1 MCFLLKEVQESRTSA
16 AVDTSEFSMD
26 MDNLASSEIISK
38 KLVTFKDIEELQE
51 NNQKL
56 LSIVRTLSSRQEE
69 IERATDEINSG
80 EMKEKLERSV
90 IVLKM
95 YYNNV

>member
-1 MCFLLKEVQESRTSA
+1 MKEVQENRSGT
-16 AVDTSEFSMD
+16 TIQTNEFSNSMD

-38 KLVTFKDIEELQE
+38 KLVTVKDIEELQE

-80 EMKEKLERSV
+80 EMKEKLDRFV
-90 IVLKM
+90 IRI
-95 YYNNV
+95 

>member
-1 MCFLLKEVQESRTSA
+1 MNT
-16 AVDTSEFSMD
+16 DD
-26 MDNLASSEIISK
+26 LASSQIITK

-69 IERATDEINSG
+69 MERATDEINSG
-80 EMKEKLERSV
+80 EMKEKLDRFV
-90 IVLKM
+90 YLLIILKIN
-95 YYNNV
+95 YNKTLMRTFITCLY

>member
-1 MCFLLKEVQESRTSA
+1 MNT
-16 AVDTSEFSMD
+16 DD
-26 MDNLASSEIISK
+26 LASSQIITK

-69 IERATDEINSG
+69 MERATDEINSG
-80 EMKEKLERSV
+80 EMKEKLDRFV
-90 IVLKM
+90 YLLIILKINYSKTSM
-95 YYNNV
+95 RTFIMRLY

>member
-1 MCFLLKEVQESRTSA
+1 MNT
-16 AVDTSEFSMD
+16 DD
-26 MDNLASSEIISK
+26 LASSQIITK

-69 IERATDEINSG
+69 MERATDEINSG
-80 EMKEKLERSV
+80 EMKEKLDRFVYSLIILKIYRS
-90 IVLKM
+90 
-95 YYNNV
+95 